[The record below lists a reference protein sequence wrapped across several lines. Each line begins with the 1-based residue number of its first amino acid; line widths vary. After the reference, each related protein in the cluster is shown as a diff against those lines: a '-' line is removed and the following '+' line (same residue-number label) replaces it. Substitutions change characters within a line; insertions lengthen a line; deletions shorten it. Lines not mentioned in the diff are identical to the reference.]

1 MLVIIM
7 QLSVFDKNTPPP
19 PPPPQKK
26 KKKKKIYIT
35 FASFHQ
41 CRLARLKYCM

>member
-7 QLSVFDKNTPPP
+7 QLSVFDKNTPLPP
-19 PPPPQKK
+19 PKKK